1 MMNDKPKE
9 TPTQPAAPSAP
20 AEAPRMSS
28 PVCYADEMGSLNAG
42 HLDGAELV
50 ELLNTLLEGE
60 RAGDKLA
67 QAFLSES
74 PSEEATVLLAAIK
87 RDEARFAA
95 MLERLIERLG
105 AKPSARVGD
114 FYDMAMAIEG
124 FAARLAFL
132 NRGQSWVVRKLQG
145 ALPRIKDDRIHA
157 ALKGMLGAHE
167 TNIARCAALL
177 RTIPQ

>member
-1 MMNDKPKE
+1 MMNDKPRQA
-9 TPTQPAAPSAP
+9 PTEPAAPSTP
-20 AEAPRMSS
+20 AEARRPSS
-28 PVCYADEMGSLNAG
+28 PVCYAHEMGSLNAG
-42 HLDGAELV
+42 YLYEAELV

-67 QAFLSES
+67 QAFLRES
-74 PSEEATVLLAAIK
+74 PSAEATVLLTAVK

-105 AKPSARVGD
+105 NLKPSARVGD

-145 ALPRIKDDRIHA
+145 ALPRH
-157 ALKGMLGAHE
+157 
-167 TNIARCAALL
+167 
-177 RTIPQ
+177 